1 MATPMRLRY
10 LPLLVL
16 FAVPLLSLAAPA
28 QNPFPPDSGTPEPE
42 ATPMALPETP
52 IGEVFQVRDPEMISD
67 YRIDA
72 GRVRLAVNRLVM
84 ATTHT
89 ASPADAW
96 RSLVKPTDRVG
107 LKVSAAG
114 RELFSTNQ
122 AIVNAVVAGLNAA
135 GVPSSQII
143 VWDRDAEDLRAAG
156 FIEKPGGYRVRA
168 PYPGRGYSKKNV
180 YASMVLGK
188 LIWGDLDFSRRK
200 SFLELNPDE
209 KMNDNLSSSSHF
221 ATVLTNDVT
230 KVVNLPMMSAHASCG
245 LAGALYNMT
254 IPNVDNWRRFTTAFG
269 EADPAIAEIFS
280 DPVVSDKVV
289 LNIMDGLKAQFAGGP
304 EAQPNYQVEFG
315 TIYASKDPVALDT
328 VALKRID
335 QWRSMAKMRAAALDA
350 TYLRTAREYGLGNA
364 GGTVAPRTAP

>member
-1 MATPMRLRY
+1 MRLRH
-10 LPLLVL
+10 LALVL
-16 FAVPLLSLAAPA
+16 FLSSALFSVAAPA
-28 QNPFPPDSGTPEPE
+28 QNPFPPDSATPEPE
-42 ATPMALPETP
+42 ATPMALPEVPT
-52 IGEVFQVRDPEMISD
+52 GEVFQVRDPAAVSN
-67 YRIDA
+67 YRVDS
-72 GRVRLAVNRLVM
+72 GRVRSAVNRLVM
-84 ATTHT
+84 AVTHT
-89 ASPADAW
+89 SSPAEAW
-96 RSLVKPTDRVG
+96 RSLVKPSDRVG

-114 RELFSTNQ
+114 RELFSTHP
-122 AIVNAVVAGLNAA
+122 AIVNAVVAGLNEA
-135 GVPSSQII
+135 GVPSSQIV
-143 VWDRDAEDLRAAG
+143 VWDRDADDLRAAG
-156 FIEKPGGYRVRA
+156 FVERAGSYRVRA
-168 PYPGRGYSKKNV
+168 PYPGKGYSKKNV

-200 SFLELNPDE
+200 SFLELSPNE

-230 KVVNLPMMSAHASCG
+230 KVVNLPVMSAHASCG

-269 EADPAIAEIFS
+269 EADPAIAEIYS
-280 DPVVSDKVV
+280 DPVVSNKVV
-289 LNIMDGLKAQFAGGP
+289 LNIMDGLRAQFAGGP

-328 VALKRID
+328 VALKKID

-364 GGTVAPRTAP
+364 GGSVVPRTAP